1 MTSDVVNKKGEIKM
15 FETILNIG
23 ISIMLIITSITLIF
37 LLLDY
42 KADSDYK
49 RGMSDLANR
58 VLDLSAGIL
67 KDAKETND
75 VSQKQNELCD
85 KVINT
90 NKELIEE
97 NFMLKEKIAKLTMMD
112 AMTVCNNEANKDE

>member
-1 MTSDVVNKKGEIKM
+1 M

-23 ISIMLIITSITLIF
+23 TSIMLIITSITLIF

-49 RGMSDLANR
+49 KGMSDLAKR
-58 VLDLSAGIL
+58 VLELSAGVS
-67 KDAKETND
+67 KDAKEIND
-75 VSQKQNELCD
+75 
-85 KVINT
+85 T
-90 NKELIEE
+90 NKELTEE

-112 AMTVCNNEANKDE
+112 AMTVCNNEDNKDE

>member
-1 MTSDVVNKKGEIKM
+1 M

-23 ISIMLIITSITLIF
+23 TSIMLIITSITLIF